1 MSLSDLSIRRPVL
14 VLMVIGALMVLG
26 IISYTRLPV
35 ELFPNVQFPFVT
47 VLTSYPGA
55 GPEEVA
61 TLITRPIEEQVSSL
75 TNVRRVSSSSAE
87 GLSIVGIEFNLGT
100 DIAVATADVRQRVDL
115 VKGTFPRDAH
125 DPTVQKFDFSTQPV
139 MLLGVGGPLSGF
151 ELRKLADDV
160 IKPVLERVDGVAAVN
175 VSGGRQREIRVE
187 VEQDRLRAFGLSVL
201 QVEDA
206 LRRENLNIPGGTLRQ
221 GQQEMLVRVVGQFRT
236 PDQIADVRVM
246 RFGAPPVRLGD
257 VATIRDT
264 LKEPDRLTRLN
275 GQESVGLAIQKQ
287 ADANT
292 VAVADGVRAAVA
304 QLQPALPPGVRTQIA
319 QDTSLFIKDSVA
331 DVQSNL
337 ILGSILATVV
347 VFLFLHNVRSTGII
361 ALALPISIIA
371 TYIPMYFFGFSLNIL
386 TLLALAIAI
395 GLMTDNAIVVNENIT
410 RHLAIEAT
418 PAEAARKG
426 AKEIELA
433 VMASNLANVAVF
445 LPIAFMG
452 GLVGQFFRQ
461 FGLTVAFANLLSIV
475 VGFTITPMLAAR
487 WLRRPNP
494 ATRGRLD
501 RVFAGWDRFYERLGA
516 AYRRGLGWALFHRGV
531 VMLIAF
537 LLFLGSI
544 GLVASPLI
552 GKEFM
557 PAGDLGQFQVDLSMP
572 AGSSLAQTNRVTAMV
587 ERMLTDT
594 PEVDS
599 FFTLVGGAE
608 TGFGFAESGTQRS
621 QIFVNLVDRDKRTKS
636 VDAVMA
642 GLRERAVTV
651 PAATVKFGA
660 QGVTS
665 GTAPIQIQLTGPD
678 IAVLERLAA
687 QIQGI
692 VAATPGTTNVDTTLR
707 TGKTEIQVLLD
718 RARLAEFGL
727 TTADVGAQLRTDIA
741 GSPVTRYRVGGT
753 EYDITLQARTA
764 DRDTLRKLGDLHV
777 GSAGGTAIRLSD
789 VATLQMRRG
798 PVTIDRLNRQR
809 LVTVISGLTDRP
821 LGSVVA
827 DVQVKLKNVAVPAG
841 YTLTFGGETEFQQD
855 AFSDMFFALALGTL
869 LVYMTIAAQFESVL
883 SPLAIMFSVPLA
895 SVGVFVM
902 LLLTRTTVNIMS
914 LLGIVMLAG
923 IVVNNAILLI
933 EFTQQL
939 RGQGLPRR
947 EALLRAG
954 QTRLRPILMTALVS
968 IMGGLPV
975 ALGIGTSGAEWRR
988 SLGIAVLGGLTTS
1001 TFLTLFVIPVVYTL
1015 LEDLVGRFR
1024 RRRVPEPQ
1032 VPETPEAP
1040 VSVPQPQPVTG
1051 GSNGEEPEGS
1061 F

>member
-61 TLITRPIEEQVSSL
+61 SLITRPIEEQVSSL

-100 DIAVATADVRQRVDL
+100 DIAAATADARQRVDL

-139 MLLGVGGPLSGF
+139 MLLGVGGSLSGF

-160 IKPVLERVDGVAAVN
+160 IKPRLERVDGVAAVN

-206 LRRENLNIPGGTLRQ
+206 LRHENLNIPGGTLRQ
-221 GQQEMLVRVVGQFRT
+221 GEQEMLVRVVGQFAT
-236 PDQIADVRVM
+236 PEQIADVRVM
-246 RFGAPPVRLGD
+246 RVGAPPVRLGD

-264 LKEPDRLTRLN
+264 LKDPDRLTRLN
-275 GQESVGLAIQKQ
+275 GEESVGLAIQKQ

-304 QLQPALPPGVRTQIA
+304 ELRPALPPGVRMQIA
-319 QDTSLFIKDSVA
+319 QDTSQFIKDSVA

-347 VFLFLHNVRSTGII
+347 VFLFLHNVRSTLII

-410 RHLAIEAT
+410 RHLAIEPT
-418 PAEAARKG
+418 TAEAARKG
-426 AKEIELA
+426 AREIERA

-487 WLRRPNP
+487 WLRRPDP
-494 ATRGRLD
+494 AARGRLD
-501 RVFAGWDRFYERLGA
+501 RWFAGWDRFYDRLGA
-516 AYRRGLGWALFHRGV
+516 AYRRGLGWALAHRGA

-537 LLFLGSI
+537 LLFLGSL

-557 PAGDLGQFQVDLSMP
+557 PAGDFGQFQVDLSMP

-587 ERMLTDT
+587 EQMLTET

-621 QIFVNLVDRDKRTKS
+621 QIFVNLVDRDRRTKS

-642 GLRERAVTV
+642 RLRERAVAV
-651 PAATVKFGA
+651 PAATVKVGA

-665 GTAPIQIQLTGPD
+665 GTAPIQIQLTGPN

-687 QIQGI
+687 RIQGI

-707 TGKTEIQVLLD
+707 SGKTEIQVLLD
-718 RARLAEFGL
+718 RTRLAEFGL
-727 TTADVGAQLRTDIA
+727 TTAAVGAQLRTDIA
-741 GSPVTRYRVGGT
+741 GSPVTRYRVAGT
-753 EYDITLQARTA
+753 EYDITLQTRAA
-764 DRDTLRKLGDLHV
+764 DRDTIRKLGDLHV
-777 GSAGGTAIRLSD
+777 GNANGTAIRLSD

-809 LVTVISGLTDRP
+809 LVTVISGLSDRP

-827 DVQVKLKNVAVPAG
+827 NIQAKLKDVTVPAG

-855 AFSDMFFALALGTL
+855 AFSDMFFALALGAL

-895 SVGVFVM
+895 SVGVFAM

-933 EFTQQL
+933 EFTRQL
-939 RGQGLPRR
+939 REQGVPRR

-988 SLGIAVLGGLTTS
+988 ALGIAVLGGLTTS

-1015 LEDLVGRFR
+1015 LEDLVGRLR
-1024 RRRVPEPQ
+1024 RRRVRAPET
-1032 VPETPEAP
+1032 PETPEAP
-1040 VSVPQPQPVTG
+1040 VSAPVPQPVTG
-1051 GSNGEEPEGS
+1051 GSNGDD
-1061 F
+1061 